1 MEHDVTRCC
10 KVAIIVTGTIALTI
24 AASFV
29 FLRIHE
35 FLGLVIEQGIEGL
48 LDTVADKIFKIV
60 LYEIL
65 VQLYNITRRSYCFLW
80 QILCGNSI
88 IPMARSYV
96 YLLIEKS
103 IFAWNE
109 GKAAGRSQGGTYG
122 KIWI

>member
-65 VQLYNITRRSYCFLW
+65 VQLYNITRRS
-80 QILCGNSI
+80 
-88 IPMARSYV
+88 
-96 YLLIEKS
+96 
-103 IFAWNE
+103 
-109 GKAAGRSQGGTYG
+109 
-122 KIWI
+122 